1 MRINRTEEFIE
12 NNIQT
17 NNHLEQVSPVQ
28 SNLSHSDNNII
39 QKEKIVLVGNP
50 NVGKSIFFNH
60 LSGFYVDVSNFPG
73 TTVSITKGNYKKYEI
88 YDTPGIYG
96 VSSFNDEEKVA
107 RDVILNADIIL
118 NVVNTLYLERDLFLT
133 LQLIEMGKKISVIL
147 NFTDEISKRKI
158 KIDVK
163 KLSDLL
169 GVEVIETSAVKK
181 LGFEKLDFAI
191 EKARVGHQTDEVLN
205 ILKNYN
211 EKVSS
216 QAESLLIAEGDEII
230 SEKYKLLPGSPDE
243 REIIYVGRR
252 NRVNEIVSTV
262 EFEDSTKGRF
272 FNRLGQL
279 SLNPITALPIMAVV
293 LVLLY
298 FFIGDLVAQRLV
310 NFTENTIG
318 KNIFEYNLKSFVAN
332 FTPVNITIKHLD
344 ENGNKINERF
354 FNFNGNLKNDNLY
367 NEFINSSKQKNT
379 EVNFY
384 FPNPIV
390 RLFFGEFGV
399 ITMTITYLL
408 FLLLPL
414 VISFYFG
421 MAILEDS
428 GYLPR
433 LATMMDRSLTKL
445 GLNGKAIIPII
456 LGFGCVTMA
465 TITTRMLGTER
476 EKTIAT
482 AILQFVIPCSAQ
494 LAVIA
499 VLISYAGIIP
509 LTIYVFV
516 IFSVLVIISTI
527 LNKSL
532 SGQSSPLLIDLP
544 IMGIPKIN
552 NLLKKTYYRTLGF
565 MKEATL
571 WFFIGA
577 FIVGLMDITNL
588 LQLFQNFLAPITEN
602 WLRLPKEASTAFV
615 MGVVRRDFG
624 AAGLFNLTL
633 SPYQVTVAIITI
645 TLFVPCIASFMV
657 MLNERGWKEGL
668 IVWISAWVLG
678 FTVGGIVAQTFSLF
692 HLI

>member
-1 MRINRTEEFIE
+1 MRLNRTEEFVE
-12 NNIQT
+12 HNIHTHHQLGKEST
-17 NNHLEQVSPVQ
+17 HQ
-28 SNLSHSDNNII
+28 SNLP
-39 QKEKIVLVGNP
+39 KIVLVGNP

-73 TTVSITKGNYKKYEI
+73 TTVSITKGNYKHHEI

-118 NVVNTLYLERDLFLT
+118 NVVNALYLERDLFLT

-147 NFTDEISKRKI
+147 NFADEIHKRKI

-169 GVEVIETSAVKK
+169 GVEIIETSAIKK
-181 LGFEKLDFAI
+181 EGFDKLDFAI
-191 EKARVGHQTDEVLN
+191 ENARVGHQSDEVIKILN
-205 ILKNYN
+205 NY
-211 EKVSS
+211 EYKVPT
-216 QAESLLIAEGDEII
+216 QAESLLIAEGDEIV
-230 SEKYKLLPGSPDE
+230 SEKYNLSPGSPDE
-243 REIIYVGRR
+243 REILYVERR
-252 NRVNEIVSTV
+252 NKVNEIVSTV

-279 SLNPITALPIMAVV
+279 SLNPIAGIPILAGALII
-293 LVLLY
+293 LY
-298 FFIGDLVAQRLV
+298 FFIGDLVAQRVV

-318 KNIFEYNLKSFVAN
+318 KGIFEYNLKSFVAN
-332 FTPVNITIKHLD
+332 YTPSNITVIQFD
-344 ENGNKINERF
+344 NDGNKINEEV
-354 FNFNGNLKNDNLY
+354 FNFNGNLQNNNSY
-367 NEFINSSKQKNT
+367 NKFINSLNQENS

-399 ITMTITYLL
+399 ITMTITYLV

-414 VISFYFG
+414 VISFYFA
-421 MAILEDS
+421 MAVLEDS

-499 VLISYAGIIP
+499 VLISYAGIVP
-509 LTIYVFV
+509 LIIYVFV

-532 SGQSSPLLIDLP
+532 PGQSSPLLIDLP
-544 IMGIPKIN
+544 LMGIPKMN

-571 WFFIGA
+571 WFFVGA
-577 FIVGLMDITNL
+577 LLVGLMDITHL
-588 LQLFQNFLAPITEN
+588 LQLFQDLLAPITTV
-602 WLRLPKEASTAFV
+602 WLKLPKEAATAFV

-624 AAGLFNLTL
+624 AAGLFDLTL

-668 IVWISAWVLG
+668 IVWFSAWILG
-678 FTVGGIVAQTFSLF
+678 FTVGGIVAQTFSLL
-692 HLI
+692 HII